1 MCPKRI
7 FVGLFVL
14 IPACLSAIHHNYPQG
29 GRSASLAGASVA
41 LADYWSVQN
50 NQAGLAFYNR
60 MAAGAYF
67 ENRFMVKELSL
78 KAAGAVL
85 PTRSGVFGFNFT
97 YFGYP
102 KYNESKIALSY
113 ARSFGNVFAASVQ
126 LNYLITSIGDDYGKK
141 GVATFEAGLMS
152 KVNENLT
159 LAAHVFNP
167 LMVKITD
174 ENSER
179 IPAIIRV
186 GAAYSIDKNILVLAE
201 VEKDSYF
208 DPVFKAGLE
217 YRIIEKI
224 FVRGGVSSN
233 PGLYSFG
240 FGLNLKKLTID
251 FSSSVHHTLGYS
263 PQVSMIY
270 QFK

>member
-7 FVGLFVL
+7 FIALFVL
-14 IPACLSAIHHNYPQG
+14 VPVWLSAIHHNYPQG

-41 LADYWSVQN
+41 LADFWSVQN
-50 NQAGLAFYNR
+50 NQSGLAFYNR
-60 MAAGAYF
+60 MAVGAYF
-67 ENRFMVKELSL
+67 ENRFLVKEMSL
-78 KAAGAVL
+78 KAAGAVV
-85 PTRSGVFGFNFT
+85 PTKSGVFGLNFT

-102 KYNESKIALSY
+102 KYNESKIALAY
-113 ARSFGNVFAASVQ
+113 ARNFGNVFAASVQ
-126 LNYLITSIGDDYGKK
+126 LDYLVTSIGDDYGNK

-152 KVNENLT
+152 RVNENLM

-167 LMVKITD
+167 LMVKIAD

-179 IPAIIRV
+179 IPAIIKV
-186 GAAYSIDKNILVLAE
+186 GAAYSIDKNLVVTAE
-201 VEKDSYF
+201 VEKDSGF
-208 DPVFKAGLE
+208 DPLFKAGLE

-224 FVRGGVSSN
+224 YVRGGVSTN
-233 PGLYSFG
+233 PGLYAFG
-240 FGLNLKKLTID
+240 FGLNLKKLIID
-251 FSSSVHHTLGYS
+251 FSSSIHQTLGYS